1 MHFYADAL
9 QYKYNISLDTMSFF
23 IHSSARV
30 QNERT
35 PLVLLSLVVRG
46 MPHVLQWHLSLLL
59 ALMVAS
65 WEPPSIGAPC
75 STLGLPLPSSLL
87 VWYSELGVC
96 SIAISLLFI
105 MVQTYEERW
114 IPYPACGCVCLPLS
128 ACVRVWGRSTCSV
141 VCVEERAELAT
152 LYVLAEV
159 TAQAQWIPLRERMR
173 GSPFWA
179 PRNRCER
186 GINFNQRYTHSVS
199 TPTLGLDVRNGRFV
213 QSPEVGLRSHCRAFP
228 VPFIGCE
235 CASVRL
241 VLFSW
246 SRIPAVW
253 QDCVMCVRAVRA
265 AVIVLTGCVCVSVAG
280 EKKTECR

>member
-46 MPHVLQWHLSLLL
+46 MPHVLQGQLSLLL

-105 MVQTYEERW
+105 MAQTYEER
-114 IPYPACGCVCLPLS
+114 
-128 ACVRVWGRSTCSV
+128 
-141 VCVEERAELAT
+141 
-152 LYVLAEV
+152 
-159 TAQAQWIPLRERMR
+159 
-173 GSPFWA
+173 
-179 PRNRCER
+179 
-186 GINFNQRYTHSVS
+186 
-199 TPTLGLDVRNGRFV
+199 
-213 QSPEVGLRSHCRAFP
+213 
-228 VPFIGCE
+228 
-235 CASVRL
+235 
-241 VLFSW
+241 
-246 SRIPAVW
+246 
-253 QDCVMCVRAVRA
+253 
-265 AVIVLTGCVCVSVAG
+265 
-280 EKKTECR
+280 

>member
-46 MPHVLQWHLSLLL
+46 MPHVLQWQLSLLL

-228 VPFIGCE
+228 V
-235 CASVRL
+235 RL
-241 VLFSW
+241 
-246 SRIPAVW
+246 
-253 QDCVMCVRAVRA
+253 
-265 AVIVLTGCVCVSVAG
+265 SVASARVLG
-280 EKKTECR
+280 SSYFHGVAFQLSDRTVWCVWEPSAPLSLC

>member
-1 MHFYADAL
+1 MPFSINITFLWTRWAFSFIQVHEYKTREPPLCYYHWLCGECLTCCSDSCPCCWHWWLPAGNPPPSGPPVPLSVFRSLPPSSFGIPSSASAAL
-9 QYKYNISLDTMSFF
+9 QF
-23 IHSSARV
+23 HSCLLWCRHTRRDEFRIPHAAVSA
-30 QNERT
+30 
-35 PLVLLSLVVRG
+35 
-46 MPHVLQWHLSLLL
+46 
-59 ALMVAS
+59 
-65 WEPPSIGAPC
+65 C
-75 STLGLPLPSSLL
+75 LL
-87 VWYSELGVC
+87 V
-96 SIAISLLFI
+96 
-105 MVQTYEERW
+105 R
-114 IPYPACGCVCLPLS
+114 